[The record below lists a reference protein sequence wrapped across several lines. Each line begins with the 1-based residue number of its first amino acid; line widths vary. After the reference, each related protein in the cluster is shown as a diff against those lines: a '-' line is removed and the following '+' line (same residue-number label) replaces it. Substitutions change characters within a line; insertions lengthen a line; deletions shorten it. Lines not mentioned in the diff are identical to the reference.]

1 MNCAI
6 IGSTKIAE
14 VHAEQLLKNGIKEIT
29 FISRS
34 KQKREKII
42 SRVKKKFSKKVI
54 FFHSDSKILKK
65 SFFDIICICSN
76 TEVHDNHLR
85 DVSKLKSIIIVEKPI
100 ISLIKYQNKYKNF
113 LTNIYKKNKKII
125 VCYPFLF
132 LADSFKKFSGKIKKI
147 TKINFEFQTG
157 GTAKFKK
164 ICINLMPHALT
175 FFHTFLKKRFL
186 KKKFH
191 IENILVNKHI
201 WKCQFKVNK
210 ILINLIFNENFMKKT
225 FLKLKLNDKILIRK
239 TKKNKKNFI
248 NYIKDQKTKKI
259 KNINNP
265 MEEFYD
271 FFFKNINNTKYYKEN
286 KKITFD
292 VMKKNNFFL
301 N

>member
-113 LTNIYKKNKKII
+113 LTNIYTT
-125 VCYPFLF
+125 YPQLF
-132 LADSFKKFSGKIKKI
+132 S
-147 TKINFEFQTG
+147 
-157 GTAKFKK
+157 
-164 ICINLMPHALT
+164 
-175 FFHTFLKKRFL
+175 
-186 KKKFH
+186 
-191 IENILVNKHI
+191 
-201 WKCQFKVNK
+201 
-210 ILINLIFNENFMKKT
+210 
-225 FLKLKLNDKILIRK
+225 
-239 TKKNKKNFI
+239 
-248 NYIKDQKTKKI
+248 
-259 KNINNP
+259 
-265 MEEFYD
+265 
-271 FFFKNINNTKYYKEN
+271 
-286 KKITFD
+286 
-292 VMKKNNFFL
+292 
-301 N
+301 